1 MEMYACAWT
10 WRNSQTVKRKHY
22 MLPNL
27 DDIAPKLRKATA
39 FSKLDASSG
48 FHQIPPDRES
58 CHLSTFVTL
67 IGRNWFQ
74 RVPFRITS
82 TSEIFHR
89 LMSEILADIDWDDA
103 IIDDVIVWWQS
114 TEEPNMTSVQT
125 VCWTEFRKLGWNST
139 EPNASSESRALSI
152 LATWLVKIGSVLVKN
167 LLKQSAIW
175 FLRQI

>member
-1 MEMYACAWT
+1 MYACAWT
-10 WRNSQTVKRKHY
+10 WRNSQAVKREHY
-22 MLPNL
+22 MLSNL
-27 DDIAPKLRKATA
+27 DEIAPKLRKATA
-39 FSKLDASSG
+39 ISKLDASSG
-48 FHQIPPDRES
+48 FHQISLDRES
-58 CHLSTFVTL
+58 CHLSTFGTL

-82 TSEIFHR
+82 TSEIFQR

-114 TEEPNMTSVQT
+114 TEELNMTSVQT
-125 VCWTEFRKLGWNST
+125 VGWTEFRKFGWNST

-152 LATWLVKIGSVLVKN
+152 LATWLVKIWSVLVQN
-167 LLKQSAIW
+167 VLEQSAIW

>member
-1 MEMYACAWT
+1 
-10 WRNSQTVKRKHY
+10 

-39 FSKLDASSG
+39 FSKLGASSG
-48 FHQIPPDRES
+48 FHQIPLDRES

-67 IGRNWFQ
+67 IGRNCFQ

-82 TSEIFHR
+82 NSEIFQR
-89 LMSEILADIDWDDA
+89 LMSEIRADIYWDDA

-114 TEEPNMTSVQT
+114 TEELYMTSVQT

-152 LATWLVKIGSVLVKN
+152 LATWLVKIGSVVVQNVLE
-167 LLKQSAIW
+167 QSAIW

>member
-1 MEMYACAWT
+1 MYACAWT
-10 WRNSQTVKRKHY
+10 WRNSQTVKREHY
-22 MLPNL
+22 MLSNL
-27 DDIAPKLRKATA
+27 DEIAPKLRKATA
-39 FSKLDASSG
+39 ISKLDASSG
-48 FHQIPPDRES
+48 FHQIPLDRES
-58 CHLSTFVTL
+58 CHLSIFGTL

-82 TSEIFHR
+82 TSEIFQR

-114 TEEPNMTSVQT
+114 TEELNMTSVQT
-125 VCWTEFRKLGWNST
+125 VCWTEFRKLGWNSA

-152 LATWLVKIGSVLVKN
+152 LATWLVKIGSVLVQN
-167 LLKQSAIW
+167 VLEQSAIW